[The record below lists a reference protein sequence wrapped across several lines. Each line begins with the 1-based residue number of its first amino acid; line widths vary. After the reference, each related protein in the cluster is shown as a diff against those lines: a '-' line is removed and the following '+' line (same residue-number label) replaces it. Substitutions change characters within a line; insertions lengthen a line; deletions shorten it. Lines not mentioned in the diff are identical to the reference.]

1 LVELSEQQVDAYNAD
16 GFLIVDKLVEQED
29 VDRIVARYDLLF
41 RSEFETGIAPDE
53 VNWREGR
60 DSDEFTRQICNGWKA
75 DRTIARYALGEEVGR
90 VIGRLTGWSGVRI
103 MTDNVL
109 WKPRGAKPLGYH
121 QDNAFL
127 KWFKPG
133 EIVSFWLALDD
144 TTAEGGTVEHV
155 RGSHK
160 WAHLAPK
167 GEFHGPEDY
176 RKYMKIA
183 ALAESVEPDIVP
195 VVVPRGGGAIHHG
208 WTWHGSG
215 YNRST
220 APRRAFVVHAMAS
233 EIQYDPEN
241 IGQGTGC
248 IYGRYRKFGSN
259 DVDENYFPVIWSREG
274 RRTPG
279 IDEYI
284 SGAD

>member
-1 LVELSEQQVDAYNAD
+1 MVELSKRQVDIYDAD
-16 GFLIVDKLVEQED
+16 GFLIIDKLVEQED
-29 VDRIVARYDLLF
+29 VDRIVSRFDPLF
-41 RSEFETGIAPDE
+41 RGEFETGIAPDE

-60 DSDEFTRQICNGWKA
+60 DSNEFTRQICNGWKA
-75 DRTIARYALGEEVGR
+75 DRTIARHALSEDVGR
-90 VIGRLTGWSGVRI
+90 AIGQVTGWPGVRI

-109 WKPRGAKPLGYH
+109 WKPPGARPLGYH
-121 QDNAFL
+121 QDSTYL
-127 KWFKPG
+127 QWFTLS

-144 TTAEGGTVEHV
+144 TTAEGGTIEYV

-160 WAHLAPK
+160 WAHPEPK
-167 GEFHGPEDY
+167 GEFHGPVDY
-176 RKYMKIA
+176 RKYMEIA
-183 ALAESVEPDIVP
+183 AMAEGVEPEIVP

-215 YNRST
+215 INRAA
-220 APRRAFVVHAMAS
+220 APRRALVVHAMAS
-233 EIQYDPEN
+233 DIQYDPDN
-241 IGQGTGC
+241 IGQGIGS

-259 DVDENYFPVIWSREG
+259 EVDEHYFPVIWSREG

-284 SGAD
+284 SRAD